1 MDAPVATTGTARVAN
16 EKAGL
21 AVLIAGVA
29 IIIGSL
35 GSALTEWM
43 WVAMLIGFLGMV
55 YGIPGVH
62 DYQAPADGAPG
73 KWGALLIRFGGAV
86 LLLLGLIFLVWEGV
100 GDAPEEAPGFIEI
113 GWMIGFAAFA
123 IGVISFAI
131 GTIKAKVLPQA
142 AGILMLLSLVA
153 SIAIDMATG
162 AFFEDE
168 SGGTTEWGFYLGVP
182 IFGLGLAWA
191 GYVVWQ
197 AGKTPPAATEP

>member
-1 MDAPVATTGTARVAN
+1 MDAPVATTDTPRVAD

-21 AVLIAGVA
+21 AVLIAGIA
-29 IIIGSL
+29 IIIGSV
-35 GSALTEWM
+35 GSALVDWM
-43 WVAMLIGFLGMV
+43 WVAMLVGFLGMV

-62 DYQAPADGAPG
+62 GYQAPGDGAPG
-73 KWGALLIRFGGAV
+73 RWGALLIRYGGALMV
-86 LLLLGLIFLVWEGV
+86 LLGFVFLIWEAIGE
-100 GDAPEEAPGFIEI
+100 APEDPPVVINAA
-113 GWMIGFAAFA
+113 WMIGFAAFA
-123 IGVISFAI
+123 IGVILFAI

-142 AGILMLLSLVA
+142 VGILMLLGLVA

-182 IFGLGLAWA
+182 IFGIGLAWA

-197 AGKTPPAATEP
+197 AGKTPPAATGP